1 MLGIKKG
8 RKKEEELRVERV
20 TVQVSVKE
28 KELIEERAKAEGL
41 NVSDY
46 IRMNCI
52 YKKYNQIFG
61 GMWVWIGQLFY

>member
-8 RKKEEELRVERV
+8 RKKEEALRVERV
-20 TVQVSVKE
+20 TVQVSARE
-28 KELIEERAKAEGL
+28 KELIEELAKAEGL

-46 IRMNCI
+46 IRSICI

-61 GMWVWIGQLFY
+61 GM